1 MLLSAYR
8 ESKTVTPV
16 QFEIKQYVDNE
27 NRLYLAVA
35 LTKIETG
42 VMDDSITESDR
53 SSTRLLPVS
62 EYSISKLIEKINPK
76 GEKTSKNHFPK
87 QT

>member
-1 MLLSAYR
+1 MSAYR

-76 GEKTSKNHFPK
+76 DEKTSKNHFPK